1 MGHGFSSDYP
11 KEILQMHLDFCAVT
25 SGLGYTAF
33 ASSDYIV
40 IVVIIIIVVS
50 KIIIITIIIIL
61 YIIIIMYIYT
71 YQPIFS

>member
-1 MGHGFSSDYP
+1 
-11 KEILQMHLDFCAVT
+11 MHLDFCAVT

-40 IVVIIIIVVS
+40 IVVIIIVVS
-50 KIIIITIIIIL
+50 KIIITIIIIL

>member
-1 MGHGFSSDYP
+1 
-11 KEILQMHLDFCAVT
+11 MHLDFCAVT

-61 YIIIIMYIYT
+61 YNNYILGY
-71 YQPIFS
+71 PGGAHL